1 MKNVI
6 VGTAGH
12 IDHGK
17 TSLVKALTGIDADR
31 LKEEKQRGITIDIG
45 FAYLRVGD
53 YNFGFVDVPGHERFI
68 KNMLA
73 GVHGLDIVMLV
84 VAADEA
90 IMPQTRE
97 HFDICRL
104 LGVGTG
110 LTVITKRDMV
120 DEELLELVRA
130 EVAEFVAGSFLESAP
145 VIAVSSKTGQ
155 GIDELKAAL
164 VGIAGRVVTRDST
177 AIARLPIDRAF
188 VIKGFGTVVTGTL
201 TSGSF
206 RLGDEVEVIPGGLR
220 ARVRNLQVH
229 GQNCEMATAGQRT
242 AINLQG
248 VALEEVGRGQT
259 VLPAGRYETT
269 SMLDCELNLLKSA
282 PRAIEQRTRVRLHL
296 GTAELMARVILLE
309 GRSLEPGERQY
320 VQLRLESPTF
330 ALAGDRFILRSYSP
344 QSTIGGGVVI
354 DPLPEKQRRDSLRT
368 RRLEQL
374 LRADLVEQVVL
385 MVEMSAER
393 GVTVSDLAK
402 RTALS
407 KVRLEEALADH
418 SARIVRSDN
427 LLLSV
432 KSCESL
438 THRVV
443 EMVRKHHQ
451 KEPLET
457 GIGRELVRERV
468 FRHSPEV
475 FRLVV
480 ERAVSEGLLVAE
492 KEFLRLPTHSISL
505 SSEEERLLRDMEEVF
520 LSAGYQAVTYDEAVL
535 RLKADVQKLR
545 KLFQLLL
552 KGQRVVR
559 VGEFVFH
566 RQTIDELT
574 ARIHERKKISS
585 RLDVAAFK
593 EITGASRKYTIPLLE
608 YLDSR
613 GVTRRVGN
621 DREIL

>member
-45 FAYLRVGD
+45 FADLNVDG

-73 GVHGLDIVMLV
+73 GVHGIDIVMLV

-90 IMPQTRE
+90 VMPQTRE
-97 HFDICRL
+97 HFDICKL
-104 LGVGTG
+104 LNVSSG
-110 LTVITKRDMV
+110 LTVITKQDMV
-120 DEELLELVRA
+120 DEELLELARA

-145 VIAVSSKTGQ
+145 IITVSSKTGQ
-155 GIDELKAAL
+155 GIDELKSAL
-164 VGIAGRVVTRDST
+164 IRLAERVRTRDST
-177 AIARLPIDRAF
+177 TIARLPIDRAF
-188 VIKGFGTVVTGTL
+188 IIKGFGTVVTGTL

-206 RLGDEVEVIPGGLR
+206 RLGDEIEVLPGRLR
-220 ARVRNLQVH
+220 TRVRSLQVH
-229 GQNCEMATAGQRT
+229 SKSVDVATAGQRT

-248 VALEEVGRGQT
+248 VALDEVQRGQN
-259 VLPAGRYETT
+259 VLPAGRYDST
-269 SMLDCELNLLKSA
+269 SMLDCELRLLESA
-282 PRAIEQRTRVRLHL
+282 PKALEQRTRVRLHL

-309 GRSLEPGERQY
+309 GTSLEPGQRQY
-320 VQLRLESPTF
+320 AQLRLESPTF
-330 ALAGDRFILRSYSP
+330 ALMGDCFIIRSYSP
-344 QSTIGGGVVI
+344 QVTIGGGIVI
-354 DPLPEKQRRDSLRT
+354 DPLPEKQKRGSLRS

-374 LRADLVEQVVL
+374 LQANPIEQL
-385 MVEMSAER
+385 ALIVEMNAER
-393 GVTVSDLAK
+393 GVTVAELAR

-407 KVRLEEALADH
+407 EAQLEEALASH
-418 SARIVRSDN
+418 SGRIVRSEQ
-427 LLLSV
+427 LLLSLEACT
-432 KSCESL
+432 KL
-438 THRVV
+438 TDEVV

-457 GIGRELVRERV
+457 GIGRELVREKV
-468 FRHSPEV
+468 FRHNPEV

-480 ERAVSEGLLVAE
+480 ERAISAGLLVAE
-492 KEFLRLPTHSISL
+492 KEFLRLPTHAISL
-505 SSEEERLLRDMEEVF
+505 SSEEEQLLKDMERIF
-520 LSAGYQAVTYDEAVL
+520 LSAGYQAVTYEEAVL
-535 RLKADVQKLR
+535 RLKADAQKLR
-545 KLFQLLL
+545 RLFQLLL
-552 KGQRVVR
+552 NEQRVVR

-566 RQTIDELT
+566 RQAIDELT
-574 ARIHERKKISS
+574 ARIQERKKVSVK
-585 RLDVAAFK
+585 LDVAAFK

-613 GVTRRVGN
+613 RVTRRVGN

>member
-1 MKNVI
+1 MRNVI

-45 FAYLRVGD
+45 FANLSLDG

-104 LGVGTG
+104 LNVSAG
-110 LTVITKRDMV
+110 LTVITKRDLV
-120 DEELLELVRA
+120 DEELMELTRA
-130 EVAEFVAGSFLESAP
+130 EVDEFVAGSFLEGAP

-155 GIDELKAAL
+155 GIDELKTAL
-164 VGIAGRVVTRDST
+164 LQMATRVCTRDST

-201 TSGSF
+201 TSGAF
-206 RLGDEVEVIPGGLR
+206 GLGDEVEVIPGGLR
-220 ARVRNLQVH
+220 TRVRGLQVH
-229 GQNCEMATAGQRT
+229 NRNVEVARAGQRT

-248 VALEEVGRGQT
+248 VALEQVGRGQT
-259 VLPAGRYETT
+259 VLPAGRYDPT
-269 SMLDCELNLLKSA
+269 SMLDCELSLLKNA
-282 PRAIEQRTRVRLHL
+282 PRALKQRARVRMHI
-296 GTAELMARVILLE
+296 GTAELMARVVLLE
-309 GRSLEPGERQY
+309 KESLEPGERQY
-320 VQLRLESPTF
+320 AQLRLESPTF
-330 ALAGDRFILRSYSP
+330 ALAGDRFIIRSYSP
-344 QSTIGGGVVI
+344 QLTIGGGVVI
-354 DPLPEKQRRDSLRT
+354 DPLADKHRKGGSRVLFLQRLAHAGSLE
-368 RRLEQL
+368 RLIL
-374 LRADLVEQVVL
+374 T
-385 MVEMSAER
+385 VEMSAER
-393 GVTVSDLAK
+393 GIAIAELAK
-402 RTALS
+402 KTSLS
-407 KVRLEEALADH
+407 AQQLEEAFADP
-418 SARIVRSDN
+418 RLVRSDD
-427 LLLSV
+427 LLLSAEV
-432 KSCESL
+432 CNSL
-438 THRVV
+438 VRRVV
-443 EMVRKHHQ
+443 EVVRKHHQ
-451 KEPLET
+451 EEPLET
-457 GIGRELVRERV
+457 GIGRELVREKV
-468 FRHSPEV
+468 FKNSPEV

-480 ERAVSEGLLVAE
+480 EHAVSAGLLVAE
-492 KEFLRLPTHSISL
+492 KEFLRLPSHSISL
-505 SSEEERLLRDMEEVF
+505 SPEEEVLLREMEDIF
-520 LSAGYQAVTYDEAVL
+520 LSAGYQAVTYDEAAL
-535 RLKADVQKLR
+535 RLKADAQKLR

-552 KGQRVVR
+552 NKQRVVR

-574 ARIHERKKISS
+574 ARIQERKQVSS

-593 EITGASRKYTIPLLE
+593 EITGASRKYAIPLLE

-613 GVTRRVGN
+613 RVTRRVGN